1 MGHEVKGV
9 CWGQGIE
16 GNIPFVPHQSR
27 GVWKGMLQLSQVHQ
41 DQGYTEADIVQA
53 VLREVISIDPDVIIV
68 GNLHGARWPISLL
81 EALGKL
87 DALTVAYMHDCYYI
101 SGRCAYPGQCRL
113 YETGCDERCLT
124 ADKYPPLDRSKIAE
138 AWQLRRR
145 IFCGRNGLPLA
156 TNSRWTLGMA
166 QRNLSNLFYADV
178 VYLGLDED
186 LFKPIDR
193 LLARRLLRIPDNRF
207 VVLCGAVNLSDK
219 RKGGH
224 LLKQIVSALSK
235 KVLFLMFG
243 AESERLKG
251 VMPTGLIRDYR
262 KMPLLYSAAD
272 IFLGTALEEAFGQT
286 LCEAAA
292 CELPVV
298 AFNVGGVPE
307 IARHDMNARLVNQF
321 SARGAIDE
329 IGFFMDNTSKRREYG
344 RAGREIVTRQFSL
357 MKQGERW
364 MEYLRKV
371 ASLE

>member
-1 MGHEVKGV
+1 
-9 CWGQGIE
+9 
-16 GNIPFVPHQSR
+16 
-27 GVWKGMLQLSQVHQ
+27 
-41 DQGYTEADIVQA
+41 
-53 VLREVISIDPDVIIV
+53 
-68 GNLHGARWPISLL
+68 
-81 EALGKL
+81 
-87 DALTVAYMHDCYYI
+87 
-101 SGRCAYPGQCRL
+101 
-113 YETGCDERCLT
+113 
-124 ADKYPPLDRSKIAE
+124 
-138 AWQLRRR
+138 
-145 IFCGRNGLPLA
+145 
-156 TNSRWTLGMA
+156 
-166 QRNLSNLFYADV
+166 
-178 VYLGLDED
+178 
-186 LFKPIDR
+186 
-193 LLARRLLRIPDNRF
+193 